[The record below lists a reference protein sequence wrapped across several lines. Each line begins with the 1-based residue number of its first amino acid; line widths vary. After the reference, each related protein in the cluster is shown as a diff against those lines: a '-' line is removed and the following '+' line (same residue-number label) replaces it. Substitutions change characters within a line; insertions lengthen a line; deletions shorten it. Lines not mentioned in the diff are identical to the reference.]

1 MSTNPE
7 KTNFSPEHKHDA
19 EALREVGNEQRE
31 RLEKLRDQGEKQ
43 HDSLETA
50 RHEVEKVNVEREKNK
65 AELRE
70 RTISSPAERR
80 NNGPIG
86 RAERDASFSATMQ
99 EVQAHMTP
107 ASRTFSKIIHNK
119 TVERI
124 SDTAAS
130 TLARPNAI
138 LSGAV
143 FAFVLTLSVYL
154 IAKNFGYPLS
164 GFETIG
170 AFILGWVIGLAYDFL
185 KVMITGRK

>member
-7 KTNFSPEHKHDA
+7 KTNFNSEHAHDA
-19 EALREVGNEQRE
+19 EALKDIGNEQRE
-31 RLEKLRDQGEKQ
+31 RLEKQREQGEKQ
-43 HDSLETA
+43 HDSLEDA
-50 RHEVEKVNVEREKNK
+50 RHEVEKINAEHEKK
-65 AELRE
+65 SVTLE
-70 RTISSPAERR
+70 RTPASPAERR

-86 RAERDASFSATMQ
+86 HKELDASFSATMQ

-107 ASRTFSKIIHNK
+107 ASRTFSKAIHNK
-119 TVERI
+119 TVERV
-124 SDTAAS
+124 SDAAAS

-143 FAFVLTLSVYL
+143 FAFILTLGVYL
-154 IAKNFGYPLS
+154 VAKNFGYPLS

-170 AFILGWVIGLAYDFL
+170 AFILGWVIGLVYDFL